1 MDNIKTTNSC
11 RLCDS
16 TDIIEI
22 LNFSNVPLANNL
34 RDSADST
41 GEFRAP
47 LRVFQCKN
55 CGSHQLFDEVA
66 PDILFKNYNYSS
78 PPNLQ
83 KHFAEYADTT
93 TRVLPIKKND
103 LIVGIG
109 GNNGLLEVE
118 YKKLGFDNIINIEP
132 AGNIAK
138 ISEGNGIETI
148 NEFFTPNLAERIY
161 KYDYVK
167 AKLIT
172 CNNCFAHIPD
182 LNEIVEGI
190 KILLDPQ
197 GYFVFENAYWLN
209 TILNLDVGQVYAE
222 HIYYHSIKPLKQ
234 FFNKHGLTIAEV
246 ELNNVQM
253 GSFRIYVTWTK
264 NCGYQSSSVNNL
276 IKLEEDFGLYKEETY
291 SNLLNVKLHESHVNL
306 LEQLSSNRPGKIALY
321 GVPAKIV
328 LLIQYFGLEKYID
341 YAVEE
346 SSLKVGKFVP
356 GTKIEIKSREFWVN
370 DDPATTIIGAYNFAN
385 DIKKK
390 NYDYYGKW
398 IIPFE

>member
-1 MDNIKTTNSC
+1 MDNIKTVSAC

-16 TDIIEI
+16 SDIIEI
-22 LNFSNVPLANNL
+22 LNFGEVPLANNI
-34 RDSADST
+34 RESADLT

-55 CGSHQLFDEVA
+55 CGSNQLFDEVA

-83 KHFAEYADTT
+83 KHFTEYADTT

-109 GNNGLLEVE
+109 GNNGLLEIE
-118 YKKLGFDNIINIEP
+118 YKKLGFNNIINIEP
-132 AGNIAK
+132 AVNIAK

-167 AKLIT
+167 AKLISS
-172 CNNCFAHIPD
+172 NNCFAHVSD

-209 TILNLDVGQVYAE
+209 TVLNLDVGQVYAE

-234 FFNKHGLTIAEV
+234 FFRKHGLTISEI

-253 GSFRIYVTWTK
+253 GSFRIYVTWIK
-264 NCGYQSSSVNNL
+264 NCGYESSSVNNL
-276 IKLEEDFGLYKEETY
+276 IKLEEDFGLYKQETY
-291 SNLLNVKLHESHVNL
+291 NNLLNVDLHESHVSL

-356 GTKIEIKSREFWVN
+356 GTNIEIKSREFWVN
-370 DDPATTIIGAYNFAN
+370 DDPVTTIIGAYNFAN

>member
-1 MDNIKTTNSC
+1 M
-11 RLCDS
+11 
-16 TDIIEI
+16 
-22 LNFSNVPLANNL
+22 
-34 RDSADST
+34 
-41 GEFRAP
+41 
-47 LRVFQCKN
+47 
-55 CGSHQLFDEVA
+55 
-66 PDILFKNYNYSS
+66 
-78 PPNLQ
+78 
-83 KHFAEYADTT
+83 
-93 TRVLPIKKND
+93 
-103 LIVGIG
+103 
-109 GNNGLLEVE
+109 
-118 YKKLGFDNIINIEP
+118 
-132 AGNIAK
+132 
-138 ISEGNGIETI
+138 
-148 NEFFTPNLAERIY
+148 
-161 KYDYVK
+161 
-167 AKLIT
+167 
-172 CNNCFAHIPD
+172 
-182 LNEIVEGI
+182 
-190 KILLDPQ
+190 
-197 GYFVFENAYWLN
+197 
-209 TILNLDVGQVYAE
+209 NLDVGQVYAE

>member
-1 MDNIKTTNSC
+1 MDNIKTVSAC

-16 TDIIEI
+16 SDIIEI
-22 LNFSNVPLANNL
+22 LNFGEVPLANNI
-34 RDSADST
+34 RESADLT

-55 CGSHQLFDEVA
+55 CGSNQLFDEVA

-83 KHFAEYADTT
+83 KHFTEYADTT

-109 GNNGLLEVE
+109 GNNGLLEIE
-118 YKKLGFDNIINIEP
+118 YKKLGFNNIINIEP
-132 AGNIAK
+132 AVNIAK

-167 AKLIT
+167 AKLISS
-172 CNNCFAHIPD
+172 NNCFAHVSD

-209 TILNLDVGQVYAE
+209 TVLNLDVGQVYAE

-234 FFNKHGLTIAEV
+234 FFRKHGLTISEI

-253 GSFRIYVTWTK
+253 GSFRIYVTWIK
-264 NCGYQSSSVNNL
+264 NCGYESSSVNNL
-276 IKLEEDFGLYKEETY
+276 IKLEEDFGLYKQETY
-291 SNLLNVKLHESHVNL
+291 NNLLNVDLHESHVSL

-346 SSLKVGKFVP
+346 SNLKVGKFVP